1 RRRPA
6 LLRRRG
12 AHRSELH
19 AGARQEPRGVASV
32 GRHAGERRV
41 RRIRVARHERR
52 RGGQCRDSRN
62 GERRLARQCG
72 RRCGGRSEPLARGR
86 RHGRRDL
93 DRRTAAARSVSGH
106 RRRQSRREDGHRDD
120 HHPSSRASGAPLM
133 HARALVA
140 VAAYAALSVG
150 TGATGHAQWVFE
162 PGGRLAPQFH
172 SYTIGTPS
180 NTKITELA
188 IPIYAFVPI
197 TQALSVDVG
206 AACAAAHVE
215 QTTTG
220 QTVRSD
226 VSGLTDS
233 QVRANYVMGTD
244 FVVLTAG
251 INLPSGHSAVTQSQQ
266 LAAGLIGSDFLAFP
280 ISNMGTGFGGTG
292 GVAIAR
298 PLGDWNAGFAVS
310 MRRSSSYAPFDD
322 AGVRDLRYQP
332 GDEYRARAGIDRAVG
347 TGRVTLG
354 ITYSRFGNDELAGSI
369 YNTGDRYL
377 TTFSL
382 DNTVGAGH

>member
-1 RRRPA
+1 
-6 LLRRRG
+6 
-12 AHRSELH
+12 
-19 AGARQEPRGVASV
+19 
-32 GRHAGERRV
+32 
-41 RRIRVARHERR
+41 
-52 RGGQCRDSRN
+52 
-62 GERRLARQCG
+62 
-72 RRCGGRSEPLARGR
+72 
-86 RHGRRDL
+86 
-93 DRRTAAARSVSGH
+93 
-106 RRRQSRREDGHRDD
+106 
-120 HHPSSRASGAPLM
+120 M

-140 VAAYAALSVG
+140 VAAYAALSAG
-150 TGATGHAQWVFE
+150 SGAAAHAQWALE

-172 SYTIGTPS
+172 SYTIGAPS

-206 AACAAAHVE
+206 AAYAAAHVE

-220 QTVRSD
+220 QTVKSD

-233 QVRANYVMGTD
+233 QVRANYVLGTD

-332 GDEYRARAGIDRAVG
+332 GNEYRARAGIDRAVG
-347 TGRVTLG
+347 TGRMTLG
-354 ITYSRFGNDELAGSI
+354 ITYSRFGNDALAGSI

-382 DNTVGAGH
+382 DNTVGAGHLAVSGWNLFRAAGTLADSVLLAHEDIANGTLAYGVTVGRQLIEPSLEARTWIQASAPASLLGTIGLRTEIGAGKMSIVPSVAYSFGRLAAQDVNGTFTQASMTGFHVTLAARLR